1 VSWVRSAQPVEG
13 QENEFAG
20 PLLGSMCAVGAR
32 GERSVAGGLCSFW
45 RPLCGRLDDL
55 LLRDCPPDG
64 STLPPPP
71 PAFPQVVSAGI
82 RVEQQAD
89 FRDVRKPGARYTT
102 ATARVKVVNESEFTI
117 PAGTT
122 FLLFVVFRD
131 GETGAKDDVLHA
143 SQVTIT
149 RTLAKRN
156 SCCESRVAFN
166 GLKSEEILTLKSEK
180 LQDIQVNS
188 GEKTGFL
195 VHWVP
200 KS

>member
-1 VSWVRSAQPVEG
+1 MNSLDRFSDPCARSAREVSGRSPVVYVVFG
-13 QENEFAG
+13 ALFA
-20 PLLGSMCAVGAR
+20 
-32 GERSVAGGLCSFW
+32 VAWMILCYGIVHLMGILFPS
-45 RPLCGRLDDL
+45 
-55 LLRDCPPDG
+55 
-64 STLPPPP
+64 PPPP
-71 PAFPQVVSAGI
+71 FPQIVSAGI

-102 ATARVKVVNESEFTI
+102 ATARVKVVNESDFII
-117 PAGTT
+117 PAGST

-131 GETGAKDDVLHA
+131 GGTGAKDDVLHA

-149 RTLAKRN
+149 RTLTKRN